1 MAIACLVR
9 EILKEG
15 SFINKVDATG
25 SYIAPKKKG
34 GKKQEKR
41 GTAATA
47 AQSGIGSHSEEL
59 Q

>member
-25 SYIAPKKKG
+25 SYIAPKNKG

-47 AQSGIGSHSEEL
+47 QSGIGSHSEEL